1 MGAELVRCLV
11 LCRLESIVNNANEI
25 AMYNY
30 NLNEFKEMGKPWFNT
45 SLAAGME
52 VVSDVE
58 VVTLQPHEKMPDTGS
73 DDL

>member
-1 MGAELVRCLV
+1 M
-11 LCRLESIVNNANEI
+11 NNANEI

-45 SLAAGME
+45 SLAAGMQ
-52 VVSDVE
+52 VV
-58 VVTLQPHEKMPDTGS
+58 PDTTRASGS